1 MPAFSLV
8 WRPRLDH
15 SAASLTTRRS
25 PTHPRTW
32 TLIAP
37 EALVEFGVGPKSIA
51 DQDRGNLHMVR
62 AGLSRKC
69 HSFGGV
75 LEPR

>member
-15 SAASLTTRRS
+15 SAASLDTRRS

-32 TLIAP
+32 TP
-37 EALVEFGVGPKSIA
+37 EGPGY
-51 DQDRGNLHMVR
+51 QRE
-62 AGLSRKC
+62 C
-69 HSFGGV
+69 HGFGGM
-75 LEPR
+75 LEPRYIVGAESLDQ